1 MKEDEEFSD
10 SDFID
15 DYMQTVDLQELA
27 RRFPDSIR
35 LGSLRADAAYKAMVS
50 DYIRHTDASREEKD
64 FAFKQKEHAKR
75 MYQMAIDFIKEPYE
89 VEQEQFPEGQ
99 DYYYDPDT
107 EGNSFE
113 HNIQIINDKII
124 EENKTPEPPPF
135 KPYIE

>member
-1 MKEDEEFSD
+1 MTEDEEFSD

-15 DYMQTVDLQELA
+15 DYMQTVDLQKIA
-27 RRFPDSIR
+27 RGLPDSIR
-35 LGSLRADAAYKAMVS
+35 LGSLRADALYKAMVS
-50 DYIRHTDASREEKD
+50 DYLRHTDATREEKD
-64 FAFKQKEHAKR
+64 FALKQKELAKR
-75 MYQMAIDFIKEPYE
+75 MYRMAIDFIKEPYE
-89 VEQEQFPEGQ
+89 VEQEEFPEDM

-113 HNIQIINDKII
+113 QNIQIINDKII

>member
-1 MKEDEEFSD
+1 MEDEEFND

-15 DYMQTVDLQELA
+15 DYMQTIDLQEIA
-27 RRFPDSIR
+27 KKFPDSIR

-50 DYIRHTDASREEKD
+50 DYVRHTDASREQKD
-64 FAFKQKEHAKR
+64 FAIKQKEHAKR

-89 VEQEQFPEGQ
+89 EEQFPEDM
-99 DYYYDPDT
+99 DYYYNPDT

-124 EENKTPEPPPF
+124 EENKTPDPPPF
-135 KPYIE
+135 EPYIK

>member
-1 MKEDEEFSD
+1 MTENEEFSD

-15 DYMQTVDLQELA
+15 DYMQTVDLQKIA
-27 RRFPDSIR
+27 RGLPDSIR
-35 LGSLRADAAYKAMVS
+35 LGSLRADALYKAMVS
-50 DYIRHTDASREEKD
+50 DYLRHTDASREEKD
-64 FAFKQKEHAKR
+64 FALKQKELAKR
-75 MYQMAIDFIKEPYE
+75 MYRMAIDFIKEPYE
-89 VEQEQFPEGQ
+89 VEQEEFPEDM

-113 HNIQIINDKII
+113 QNIQIINDKII